1 MKEFS
6 FCNSSQ
12 IAAHALK
19 LVFKN
24 KLEILG
30 SHNTLYLAKT
40 GI

>member
-12 IAAHALK
+12 VAFHALK
-19 LVFKN
+19 FVFKN

-30 SHNTLYLAKT
+30 SLNTLYLAKI